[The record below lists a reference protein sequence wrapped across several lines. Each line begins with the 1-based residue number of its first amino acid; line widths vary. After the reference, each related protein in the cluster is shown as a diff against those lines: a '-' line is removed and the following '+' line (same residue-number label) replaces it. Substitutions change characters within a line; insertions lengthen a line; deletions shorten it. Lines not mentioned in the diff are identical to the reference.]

1 MARNIGRFLIA
12 TYLTVPGYAA
22 FHDWL
27 GRGEA
32 MKEMREAWAAGD
44 RNAAM
49 AAVPVYVIDDLVVHG
64 TAARMPRADQ
74 PRTSTNGLDTPIIA
88 TLPTGTDLLETARAL
103 AP

>member
-32 MKEMREAWAAGD
+32 MKEMRDAWAAGD

-49 AAVPVYVIDDLVVHG
+49 AAVPVDVIDDLIVHG
-64 TAARMPRADQ
+64 TAADCRAQ
-74 PRTSTNGLDTPIIA
+74 INQYVENGLDTPIIA
-88 TLPTGTDLLETARAL
+88 ALPTGTDLLETARAL